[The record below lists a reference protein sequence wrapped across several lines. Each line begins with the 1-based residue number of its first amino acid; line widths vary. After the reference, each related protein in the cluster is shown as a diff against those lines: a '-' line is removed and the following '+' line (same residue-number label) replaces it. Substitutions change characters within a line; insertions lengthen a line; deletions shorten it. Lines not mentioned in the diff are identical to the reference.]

1 MPLWH
6 IYHPANTYTPEDK
19 QNFARDIT
27 AYYARVGLPEFYAV
41 ALFHELP
48 ADSFYVGGKPT
59 AASVRI
65 TIDHLARQLDDPEM
79 RKRMTRGLDTLMA
92 PYTHDRG
99 LYLEFNINE
108 VVRDTWMIAGL
119 FPPPIGSDIEQA
131 WAEENKPI
139 PY

>member
-1 MPLWH
+1 MPLWR

-19 QNFARDIT
+19 QNFAQDIT
-27 AYYARVGLPEFYAV
+27 AYYTRVGLPEFYTV

-65 TIDHLARQLDDPEM
+65 IIDHLARQLDDPEM
-79 RKRMTRGLDTLMA
+79 RKRMTRGLDALMA

-99 LYLEFNINE
+99 LHLEFNINE
-108 VVRDTWMIAGL
+108 VPRDTWMIAGL
-119 FPPPIGSDIEQA
+119 FPPPIGSDIEQV
-131 WAEENKPI
+131 WAKENKPI

>member
-1 MPLWH
+1 MPLWQ
-6 IYHPANTYTPEDK
+6 IYHPATTYTAVDK
-19 QNFARDIT
+19 QNFAQDIT
-27 AYYARVGLPEFYAV
+27 AYYTRVGLPEFYAV
-41 ALFHELP
+41 VLFHELP
-48 ADSFYVGGKPT
+48 TDSFYVGGKPT

-79 RKRMTRGLDTLMA
+79 RKRMIRGLDTLMA

-108 VVRDTWMIAGL
+108 VPRDTWMISGL
-119 FPPPIGSDIEQA
+119 FPPPIGSDIEQV
-131 WAEENKPI
+131 WAKENKPI

>member
-6 IYHPANTYTPEDK
+6 IYHPPKTYTSEDK
-19 QNFARDIT
+19 QNFAQDIT

-59 AASVRI
+59 TASVRI

-79 RKRMTRGLDTLMA
+79 RKRMTRGLDALMT

-108 VVRDTWMIAGL
+108 VARDTWMIAGL
-119 FPPPIGSDIEQA
+119 FPPPIGSDIERT
-131 WAEENKPI
+131 WAGENKPI